1 MDCEALNEETYWA
14 AQILHCMLVLLCKD
28 ILCIFIK
35 LQIKVVKLPYLLEN
49 LFRNL
54 KACLKYI
61 EGQNVKKKWGR
72 ESPIYTKKVNYSYS
86 TLLQV

>member
-1 MDCEALNEETYWA
+1 
-14 AQILHCMLVLLCKD
+14 MLVLLCKD

-35 LQIKVVKLPYLLEN
+35 IQIKVVKLPYLLEN
-49 LFRNL
+49 HFRNL